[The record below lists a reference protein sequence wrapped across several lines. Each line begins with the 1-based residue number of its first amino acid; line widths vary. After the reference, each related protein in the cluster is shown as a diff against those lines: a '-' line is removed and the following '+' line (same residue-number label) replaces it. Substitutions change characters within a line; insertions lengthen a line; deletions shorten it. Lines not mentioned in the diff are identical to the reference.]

1 MLYDG
6 TLIFLVVAVFRVVVV
21 VGTGGKRGGFSWW
34 EGKENVIIH
43 IDAVQCIIRFP
54 CPLDSFWV
62 FFRCCCYFV
71 RSAAQ
76 DKKKGET
83 DIETY
88 QAAHILGCIMSRSG

>member
-54 CPLDSFWV
+54 CPPDSFV
-62 FFRCCCYFV
+62 FFFV
-71 RSAAQ
+71 VVVISSDRLR
-76 DKKKGET
+76 KIKKGET